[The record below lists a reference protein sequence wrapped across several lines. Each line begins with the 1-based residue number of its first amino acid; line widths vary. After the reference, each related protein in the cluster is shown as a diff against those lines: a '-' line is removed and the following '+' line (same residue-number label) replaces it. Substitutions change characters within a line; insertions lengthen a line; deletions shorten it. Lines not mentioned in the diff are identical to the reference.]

1 MLSWGNSA
9 AEAEMSIAS
18 LGTAP
23 PSVPELLARARDIAA
38 LVRARAEQTEAER
51 RVAADVFDRMREA
64 EFFRILQPRAY
75 GGFEYGFE
83 VAMQVAIIVG
93 AGCGSSGWV
102 CSFAIMH
109 QWLAA
114 SFPAKA
120 QDEFWT
126 DRGAIGMGSYT
137 PVGKAV
143 AVDGGYRISGLWSF
157 ASGCDNA
164 QWFFLGGMIP
174 PPDNAGPPKPGFF
187 LIPCADGRIEDNWH
201 TMGLIGT
208 GSKNIVATDLF
219 VPAHRI
225 VMFADLLT
233 GSSPG
238 SRVHDNPLYRQP
250 LLAVFPYCL
259 IAPVLGMAEG
269 ALADFLDMAKVR
281 STRGA
286 VAGGNNRMAE
296 FGTIQQRVAEA
307 AASIE
312 AVRLLMFR
320 DLEETHET
328 AARGE
333 QVSVDMR
340 MRNRLDQGFCM
351 RLLLQAV
358 DALFPATGGQGIFRD
373 KLQQRVWRDAHAAA
387 THVSL
392 NWDAVSTTYG
402 QYVLGLEPK
411 GQY

>member
-1 MLSWGNSA
+1 
-9 AEAEMSIAS
+9 MSIAS
-18 LGTAP
+18 LSSAP

-120 QDEFWT
+120 QDEFWA
-126 DRGAIGMGSYT
+126 DRGAIGMGSYA

-208 GSKNIVATDLF
+208 GSKNIAAADLF
-219 VPAHRI
+219 VPAHRT

-259 IAPVLGMAEG
+259 VAPVLGMAEG

-281 STRGA
+281 TTRGA

-320 DLEETHET
+320 DLEETYET

-340 MRNRLDQGFCM
+340 LRNRLDQGFCM

-358 DALFPATGGQGIFRD
+358 DALFPATGGQGIFKD
-373 KLQQRVWRDAHAAA
+373 KLQQRAWRDAHAAA

>member
-1 MLSWGNSA
+1 
-9 AEAEMSIAS
+9 MSIAS
-18 LGTAP
+18 ISTAP
-23 PSVPELLARARDIAA
+23 PSVPELLSRARDIAA

-120 QDEFWT
+120 QDEFWV
-126 DRGAIGMGSYT
+126 DRGAIGMGSYA

-174 PPDNAGPPKPGFF
+174 PPDNTGPPKPGFF

-208 GSKNIVATDLF
+208 GSKNIAAADLF

-233 GSSPG
+233 GTSPG

-281 STRGA
+281 NTRGA

>member
-1 MLSWGNSA
+1 
-9 AEAEMSIAS
+9 MSIAS
-18 LGTAP
+18 LSSAP
-23 PSVPELLARARDIAA
+23 PSVPELLSRARDIAA
-38 LVRARAEQTEAER
+38 IVRARAEQTEAER
-51 RVAADVFDRMREA
+51 RVSTDVFDRMREA

-114 SFPAKA
+114 SFPAQA
-120 QDEFWT
+120 QDEFWV
-126 DRGAIGMGSYT
+126 DRGAIGMGSYA
-137 PVGKAV
+137 PVGKAI

-174 PPDNAGPPKPGFF
+174 PPDNTGPPKPGFF
-187 LIPCADGRIEDNWH
+187 LVPCADGRIEDNWH

-208 GSKNIVATDLF
+208 GSKNIAATDLF
-219 VPAHRI
+219 VPVHRT

-320 DLEETHET
+320 DLEEIQET

>member
-1 MLSWGNSA
+1 MLSPVTSA
-9 AEAEMSIAS
+9 EEANMSIAS
-18 LGTAP
+18 LSTAP
-23 PSVPELLARARDIAA
+23 PSVSELMSRAREIAA
-38 LVRARAEQTEAER
+38 IVRARAEQTEAER
-51 RVAADVFDRMREA
+51 RVAADVFEHMREA

-120 QDEFWT
+120 QDEFWA
-126 DRGAIGMGSYT
+126 DRGAIGMGSYA

-157 ASGCDNA
+157 TSGCDNA
-164 QWFFLGGMIP
+164 QWFFLGGMVP
-174 PPDNAGPPKPGFF
+174 PADNAGPPKPGFF
-187 LIPCADGRIEDNWH
+187 LIPCTDGRIDDNWH

-219 VPAHRI
+219 VPAHRT

-238 SRVHDNPLYRQP
+238 SRVHNAPLYRQP
-250 LLAVFPYCL
+250 LLAVFPFCL

-269 ALADFLDMAKVR
+269 ALAEFLDMAKVR

-307 AASIE
+307 TASIE

-320 DLEETHET
+320 DLEQTYDT
-328 AARGE
+328 AACGGE
-333 QVSVDMR
+333 ATVDMR
-340 MRNRLDQGFCM
+340 MRNRLDQAFCM

-358 DALFPATGGQGIFRD
+358 DALFTATGGQGIFKD
-373 KLQQRVWRDAHAAA
+373 KLLQRVWRDAHAAA

-392 NWDAVSTTYG
+392 NWDAVSTMYG

>member
-1 MLSWGNSA
+1 
-9 AEAEMSIAS
+9 MSIAS
-18 LGTAP
+18 LSSAP
-23 PSVPELLARARDIAA
+23 PSVPELLSRARDIAA
-38 LVRARAEQTEAER
+38 IVRARAEQTEAER

-120 QDEFWT
+120 QDEFWA
-126 DRGAIGMGSYT
+126 DRGAIGMGSYA

-208 GSKNIVATDLF
+208 GSKNIAAADLF
-219 VPAHRI
+219 VPAHRT

-259 IAPVLGMAEG
+259 VAPVLGMAEG

>member
-1 MLSWGNSA
+1 
-9 AEAEMSIAS
+9 
-18 LGTAP
+18 
-23 PSVPELLARARDIAA
+23 
-38 LVRARAEQTEAER
+38 
-51 RVAADVFDRMREA
+51 
-64 EFFRILQPRAY
+64 
-75 GGFEYGFE
+75 
-83 VAMQVAIIVG
+83 
-93 AGCGSSGWV
+93 
-102 CSFAIMH
+102 
-109 QWLAA
+109 
-114 SFPAKA
+114 
-120 QDEFWT
+120 
-126 DRGAIGMGSYT
+126 
-137 PVGKAV
+137 
-143 AVDGGYRISGLWSF
+143 
-157 ASGCDNA
+157 
-164 QWFFLGGMIP
+164 
-174 PPDNAGPPKPGFF
+174 
-187 LIPCADGRIEDNWH
+187 
-201 TMGLIGT
+201 
-208 GSKNIVATDLF
+208 
-219 VPAHRI
+219 
-225 VMFADLLT
+225 MFADLLT

-320 DLEETHET
+320 DLEEIHET

>member
-1 MLSWGNSA
+1 
-9 AEAEMSIAS
+9 MSIAS
-18 LGTAP
+18 LSSAP
-23 PSVPELLARARDIAA
+23 PNVPELLARARDIAA
-38 LVRARAEQTEAER
+38 LVRARAEQTEVER
-51 RVAADVFDRMREA
+51 RIAADVFDRMREA

-126 DRGAIGMGSYT
+126 DRGAIGMGSYA

-174 PPDNAGPPKPGFF
+174 PLDNVGPPKPGFF

-208 GSKNIVATDLF
+208 GSKNIAAADLF
-219 VPAHRI
+219 VPAHRT

-259 IAPVLGMAEG
+259 VAPVLGMAEG

-320 DLEETHET
+320 DLEETYET